1 MKKLLFLLF
10 FFPLVI
16 FGQNESTVN
25 KNLVYGLGFA
35 KINDFEK
42 AIFYYSK
49 AIKLYPNDYRAYFE
63 RGNSKRSLD
72 NYSDAILD
80 YTKAIKLNSNNI
92 TIYYSRGVLK
102 YITEDYSGA
111 ISDLSYVIDNN
122 TSSSAEAYFFRG
134 MSRIYSKLYF
144 PANLDLDKA
153 IELNPDFALA
163 YRERGVLSSGFGDL
177 NNACKDWKK
186 AASLGDKDS
195 EKLVA
200 EKCN

>member
-1 MKKLLFLLF
+1 M
-10 FFPLVI
+10 
-16 FGQNESTVN
+16 
-25 KNLVYGLGFA
+25 
-35 KINDFEK
+35 
-42 AIFYYSK
+42 
-49 AIKLYPNDYRAYFE
+49 
-63 RGNSKRSLD
+63 
-72 NYSDAILD
+72 
-80 YTKAIKLNSNNI
+80 
-92 TIYYSRGVLK
+92 
-102 YITEDYSGA
+102 
-111 ISDLSYVIDNN
+111 IDNN
-122 TSSSAEAYFFRG
+122 TSSSAGAYYFSG

-144 PANLDLDKA
+144 PATLDLDKA